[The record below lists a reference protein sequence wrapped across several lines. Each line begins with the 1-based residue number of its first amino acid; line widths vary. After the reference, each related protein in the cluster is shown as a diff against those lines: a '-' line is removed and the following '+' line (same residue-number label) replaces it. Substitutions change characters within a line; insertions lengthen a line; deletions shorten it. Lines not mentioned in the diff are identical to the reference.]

1 MMKYPVTMVLAA
13 MLLVGL
19 SGCGISEREEL
30 KAKVTALE
38 TQVAKLTAEL
48 ATKDASVEDL
58 RTAADVAGQKA
69 KQAQLQ
75 VDSVTAERDKLKAE
89 LNQLKKKKK

>member
-1 MMKYPVTMVLAA
+1 MKHPVTMALAVGVLMA
-13 MLLVGL
+13 GL
-19 SGCGISEREEL
+19 SGCGIGEREEL
-30 KAKVTALE
+30 KAKVTTLE
-38 TQVAKLTAEL
+38 AQVAKLTAEL

-58 RTAADVAGQKA
+58 RGAADVAGQKT

-75 VDSVTAERDKLKAE
+75 IDSVTAERDKLKAE

>member
-1 MMKYPVTMVLAA
+1 MKHPITMALTMG
-13 MLLVGL
+13 MLLAGL
-19 SGCGISEREEL
+19 SGCGIGEREEL

-38 TQVAKLTAEL
+38 AQMTKLTVEL
-48 ATKDASVEDL
+48 ATKDASLDEL
-58 RTAADVAGQKA
+58 RIAADAADQKI

-75 VDSVTAERDKLKAE
+75 IDSVTAERDKLKAE

>member
-13 MLLVGL
+13 VLLAGL
-19 SGCGISEREEL
+19 TGCGISEREEL
-30 KAKVTALE
+30 KAKVTTLE
-38 TQVAKLTAEL
+38 AQVAKLTAEL
-48 ATKDASVEDL
+48 ATKDASHEEL
-58 RTAADVAGQKA
+58 RTAADAADQKT

-75 VDSVTAERDKLKAE
+75 IDSVTAERDKLKAE

>member
-1 MMKYPVTMVLAA
+1 MMKYSVTMVLAA

-48 ATKDASVEDL
+48 ATKDASVEDM
-58 RTAADVAGQKA
+58 RTAADVAGQKT

>member
-1 MMKYPVTMVLAA
+1 MALTMG
-13 MLLVGL
+13 MLLAGL
-19 SGCGISEREEL
+19 SGCGIGEREEL

-38 TQVAKLTAEL
+38 AQMNKLTVEL
-48 ATKDASVEDL
+48 ATKDATLDEL
-58 RTAADVAGQKA
+58 RVAADAADQKI

-75 VDSVTAERDKLKAE
+75 IDSVTAERDKLKAE